1 MSSQLCGALA
11 LLGLVLSAGPGLAQ
25 QPTQAQASA
34 IRSACRGDYQS
45 VCANVPT
52 GGQAALQ
59 CLQQHASQVSAGC
72 QQALAALSGAQNQ
85 APMSAPQPTPA
96 ASASLAP
103 LPPLRPM
110 TPREEA
116 RVLRA
121 DCGGDYQRF
130 CPGVRPGGGR
140 VLSCL
145 RAHGPQLSQ
154 QCHSV
159 LLAAAQ
165 RR

>member
-1 MSSQLCGALA
+1 MTRELRGALA
-11 LLGLVLSAGPGLAQ
+11 LLGLVLSAGPVLAQ

-34 IRSACRGDYQS
+34 IRSACRNDYQS

-72 QQALAALSGAQNQ
+72 QQALAPLSGAQNQ
-85 APMSAPQPTPA
+85 SPMSAPQSAPT
-96 ASASLAP
+96 ASAP

-110 TPREEA
+110 APREEA
-116 RVLRA
+116 RLLRA
-121 DCGGDYQRF
+121 DCGYDYRRF
-130 CPGVRPGGGR
+130 CAGVRPGGGR
-140 VLSCL
+140 ALECL
-145 RAHGPQLSQ
+145 RAHGSQLSS
-154 QCHSV
+154 QCRSV

-165 RR
+165 HR